1 MVNEGG
7 QLFTIEGLSAAMIM
21 VLTVFFVFNTTSVY
35 TPGDAHISDMQLEIL
50 GTDALRMMDVPGS
63 YGTNSLLR
71 TIIEEHQFETFNRT
85 FLNYTNNRTLQGPDH
100 IKYNASYTCRNTDD
114 DSISSI
120 VLGGSQ
126 KLTGT
131 EHPVRVT
138 KWVRVHTDVCSPPP
152 AQDRAVLVEVLLWRD

>member
-1 MVNEGG
+1 MVNGDA
-7 QLFTIEGLSAAMIM
+7 QLFTIEGLAAALIMI
-21 VLTVFFVFNTTSVY
+21 LTVLFVVNSTSVY
-35 TPGDAHISDMQLEIL
+35 TQGDAHISDMQLEIL
-50 GTDALRMMDVPGS
+50 GTDALRMMDVPES
-63 YGTNSLLR
+63 EGTDSPLR
-71 TIIEEHQFETFNRT
+71 TIIQEHQSETFNNR

-100 IKYNASYTCRNTDD
+100 IKYNASYTCRNTAD

-120 VLGGSQ
+120 VLGGSE

-138 KWVRVHTDVCSPPP
+138 KWVRVNTNVCGPI